1 MKGMLAMAQ
10 QHYIKYLRDV
20 KDQSISQIAD
30 QVGVNWRTARKY
42 ADCSDWNKEAL
53 PLRGKFP
60 IMEAYREQVDT
71 WLLEDQTRPKKQR
84 HTSKR
89 IYDRLVS
96 EFGFAGSDRTVR
108 YYVAKRKS
116 ELQIE
121 KSEPYVRLEHPG
133 GEAQADFGSFQA
145 VHGGKLVERKMLI
158 LSYPYSNAAFIFV
171 TPKENTEC
179 FLEGLRQL
187 FEMSGGVPNRIWFDN
202 LSAAVVSSGSDGK
215 RKLTEEFQRFA
226 LHYRFQPVFC
236 NPGQG
241 NEKGHVENK
250 VGYAR
255 RNWCVPLPV
264 ANDLEQLQKIINQQA
279 REDLKRLHYAKGVL
293 QHDLWEQEKNK
304 LLELPTVPYETF
316 RLESVKAN
324 GYGEVIIDQK
334 IVKVPSIRSHER
346 VWLKYWWSK
355 VDVLNDDYEVLI
367 TLPRGYMDESIPVD
381 LQALLQ
387 PLHSKPK
394 ALDYS
399 SVLAF
404 LPNQTKAFLQSVEG
418 KSRKARIGWIIR
430 MLKTYQIE
438 EIEKCLTHE
447 NNDDINRLE
456 HALYRLH
463 HPELIQ
469 TPMADSR
476 TPSVLVGYQPDLT
489 RYDQLQRTEVRK

>member
-1 MKGMLAMAQ
+1 MLAMAQ

-20 KDQSISQIAD
+20 KDQSISQIAE
-30 QVGVNWRTARKY
+30 QLEVNWRTARKY

-60 IMEAYREQVDT
+60 IMEAFREQVDT
-71 WLLEDQTRPKKQR
+71 WLMEDQTRPKKQR

-116 ELQIE
+116 ELQID
-121 KSEPYVRLEHPG
+121 KAEPYVRLEHPG
-133 GEAQADFGSFQA
+133 GEAQADFGTFQA
-145 VHGGKLVERKMLI
+145 IIGGQLVERKMLI
-158 LSYPYSNAAFIFV
+158 LSYPYSNAAFVFV

-202 LSAAVVSSGSDGK
+202 LSAAVVSVGTDGK
-215 RKLTEEFQRFA
+215 RKLTDEFQRFA

-264 ANDLEQLQKIINQQA
+264 ANDLDQLQKIINQQA

-293 QHDLWEQEKNK
+293 QHDLWEREKTK

-324 GYGEVIIDQK
+324 GYGEILMDQK
-334 IVKVPSIRSHER
+334 VVKVPSIRSHER

-355 VDVLNDDYEVLI
+355 VDVLNDNYEVLI

-387 PLHSKPK
+387 PLHNKPK

-447 NNDDINRLE
+447 NRDDINQLE

-469 TPMADSR
+469 TPMVDDSR
-476 TPSVLVGYQPDLT
+476 TPSVFVGYQPDLT

>member
-1 MKGMLAMAQ
+1 M
-10 QHYIKYLRDV
+10 
-20 KDQSISQIAD
+20 
-30 QVGVNWRTARKY
+30 
-42 ADCSDWNKEAL
+42 
-53 PLRGKFP
+53 
-60 IMEAYREQVDT
+60 
-71 WLLEDQTRPKKQR
+71 
-84 HTSKR
+84 
-89 IYDRLVS
+89 
-96 EFGFAGSDRTVR
+96 
-108 YYVAKRKS
+108 AKRKS

-121 KSEPYVRLEHPG
+121 QAEPYIRLEHPG

-179 FLEGLRQL
+179 FLEGLQQL

-215 RKLTEEFQRFA
+215 RKLTDEFQRFA

-264 ANDLEQLQKIINQQA
+264 ANDFDQLQKIINWQA
-279 REDLKRLHYAKGVL
+279 REDLNRLHYAKGVL
-293 QHDLWEQEKNK
+293 QHDLWEQEKTK
-304 LLELPTVPYETF
+304 LLELPIIPYETF
-316 RLESVKAN
+316 RLESIKAN
-324 GYGEVIIDQK
+324 GYGEVLIDQK
-334 IVKVPSIRSHER
+334 MVKVPSIRSHER

-355 VDVLNDDYEVLI
+355 VDVLNDNYEVLI

-387 PLHSKPK
+387 PLHSKPE

-438 EIEKCLTHE
+438 EIENCLTHE
-447 NNDDINRLE
+447 NTDDINRLE

-463 HPELIQ
+463 HPERIQ
-469 TPMADSR
+469 TPMIDSR
-476 TPSVLVGYQPDLT
+476 TPSVFVGYQPDLT
-489 RYDQLQRTEVRK
+489 RYDQLQRTELRK

>member
-1 MKGMLAMAQ
+1 MLAMAQ

-30 QVGVNWRTARKY
+30 QLGVNWRTARKY

-60 IMEAYREQVDT
+60 IMEAYCEQVDT

-96 EFGFAGSDRTVR
+96 ECGFAGSDRTVR

-121 KSEPYVRLEHPG
+121 KTEPYVRLEHPG

-145 VHGGKLVERKMLI
+145 VQAGKLVERKMLI

-226 LHYRFQPVFC
+226 LHYRFQPDFC

-264 ANDLEQLQKIINQQA
+264 ANDLDQLQKIINQQA
-279 REDLKRLHYAKGVL
+279 HEDLKRLHYAKGVL
-293 QHDLWEQEKNK
+293 QQDLWEQEKTK

-324 GYGEVIIDQK
+324 GYGEVLMDQK
-334 IVKVPSIRSHER
+334 IVKVPFIRSHER
-346 VWLKYWWSK
+346 VWLKYWWNK
-355 VDVLNDDYEVLI
+355 VDILNDNYEVLI
-367 TLPRGYMDESIPVD
+367 TFPRGYMDESIPID

-387 PLHSKPK
+387 PLQSKPK

-418 KSRKARIGWIIR
+418 KSRKARIGWILR

-447 NNDDINRLE
+447 NNDDVNHLE

-463 HPELIQ
+463 HPERIQ
-469 TPMADSR
+469 SPMVDSR
-476 TPSVLVGYQPDLT
+476 TPSVFVGYQPDLT